1 MSAIYDWPDANS
13 DEEDSDVNQVRNEV
27 RLISCLFTF
36 FNTFYICLSKALT
49 VSLLGVCDR
58 EGCGRPRARNPRNG
72 KIHPF
77 CSLRCSRSES
87 LDQPSVAPTD
97 FAMDLVIALEMSRL
111 QLIEDEVRKQNH
123 DQTATSN
130 TEFQSPSVDGY
141 SEDAQLRLAIFL
153 SLEESGRLATES
165 GVAAASQTAES
176 SVDNFLKNLAQKQ
189 ELSLKNYRLNQLDPN
204 SRDSKT
210 LKSLFSN

>member
-1 MSAIYDWPDANS
+1 M
-13 DEEDSDVNQVRNEV
+13 
-27 RLISCLFTF
+27 
-36 FNTFYICLSKALT
+36 
-49 VSLLGVCDR
+49 SLLGVCDR

-72 KIHPF
+72 KIHPY

-111 QLIEDEVRKQNH
+111 QLIEDEVRKQNY

-130 TEFQSPSVDGY
+130 TECQASTMDGY

-153 SLEESGRLATES
+153 SLEESGKHVTET
-165 GVAAASQTAES
+165 GVAGVAGASQTAES
-176 SVDNFLKNLAQKQ
+176 SVDNFLKTLPHKQ
-189 ELSLKNYRLNQLDPN
+189 ELSLTNYCHNQLGPE
-204 SRDSKT
+204 SRDSKA
-210 LKSLFSN
+210 LKSLFSNRPV